1 MTNDKPNLTNT
12 AFADILAEPFAD
24 LLKPKKFYPTITV
37 EYSPSHEEWAQ
48 IAEAIWVGALEGG
61 SNHWIAYIH
70 TGGHV
75 LKSGFDVVDSNF
87 EIVIHTEDEDDWFTS
102 GVSYEDYEASEET
115 ETHRVKAFDVIVDG
129 INLLDPERQ
138 RLALTVSELGQL
150 DANDYDLIIQLGV
163 FGKEVYC

>member
-37 EYSPSHEEWAQ
+37 EYSPTKEEWEE
-48 IAEAIWVGALEGG
+48 IAETIWITALEGG
-61 SNHWIAYIH
+61 SNHWIDSIH
-70 TGGHV
+70 TYGNN
-75 LKSGFDVVDSNF
+75 LKSSYDVVEFNF
-87 EIVIHTEDEDDWFTS
+87 DIAIHHGSDGWGDDDE
-102 GVSYEDYEASEET
+102 VEVEK
-115 ETHRVKAFDVIVDG
+115 VKAFDVIVDG

-138 RLALTVSELGQL
+138 RKALTVDELGQL
-150 DANDYDLIIQLGV
+150 DANDYDYIIQLGV

>member
-1 MTNDKPNLTNT
+1 MTNDKPNLTDSH
-12 AFADILAEPFAD
+12 FADILAEPFAE

-37 EYSPSHEEWAQ
+37 EYSPSRDEWAQ

-87 EIVIHTEDEDDWFTS
+87 EIVIHEDDGGF
-102 GVSYEDYEASEET
+102 DEET

-150 DANDYDLIIQLGV
+150 DANDYDYIIQLGV
-163 FGKEVYC
+163 FGKGVYC